1 MSAMRAEGYIAYAK
15 RQTALYRSL
24 QLRHFISLWEGVPPH
39 VKRMQ
44 EIIDNPAL
52 ADPGE
57 FDDSTAA
64 SSILMLKTFED
75 LG

>member
-1 MSAMRAEGYIAYAK
+1 MSGSVISIPS
-15 RQTALYRSL
+15 TTLYL
-24 QLRHFISLWEGVPPH
+24 TLGGVPAH
-39 VKRMQ
+39 DKRMQ

-64 SSILMLKTFED
+64 SSKRSKI
-75 LG
+75 